1 MRAVIAGSGTSSSLH
16 TVCARVTAEFLE
28 FSRAQG
34 NDLTTPHPE
43 LEFPGPLLR
52 LSDIGLEPGGEC
64 DGVSVGLT
72 LSAAVEVEGE
82 SCE

>member
-1 MRAVIAGSGTSSSLH
+1 MPISN
-16 TVCARVTAEFLE
+16 AEI
-28 FSRAQG
+28 
-34 NDLTTPHPE
+34 
-43 LEFPGPLLR
+43 EFPGPLLR
-52 LSDIGLEPGGEC
+52 LADIAIEAGGAC

>member
-1 MRAVIAGSGTSSSLH
+1 MPIST
-16 TVCARVTAEFLE
+16 
-28 FSRAQG
+28 
-34 NDLTTPHPE
+34 PE

-52 LSDIGLEPGGEC
+52 LSDIALEPGGEC